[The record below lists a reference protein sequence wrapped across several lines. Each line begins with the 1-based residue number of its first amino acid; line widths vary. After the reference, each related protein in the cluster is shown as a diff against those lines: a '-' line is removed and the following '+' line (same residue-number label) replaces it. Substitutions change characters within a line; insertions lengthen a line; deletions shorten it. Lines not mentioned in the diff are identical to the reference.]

1 MHNFCLLNIKR
12 PVLSSVFS
20 LLLVVFGL
28 YTFFQISTRELPK
41 NLQPPVV
48 EIRTN
53 YTGAS
58 PSIISSEI
66 SDIEANKILLGQ
78 MLSVCYAV
86 DRNHITM
93 KQKIDML
100 GYALNL
106 HERAHGNKQT
116 IEEDMMNS
124 IGKVLDIFP
133 DCFPEVKKKK

>member
-1 MHNFCLLNIKR
+1 MKRLLI
-12 PVLSSVFS
+12 P
-20 LLLVVFGL
+20 LLAAVA
-28 YTFFQISTRELPK
+28 LPTAINANEK
-41 NLQPPVV
+41 V
-48 EIRTN
+48 
-53 YTGAS
+53 
-58 PSIISSEI
+58 SIEI
-66 SDIEANKILLGQ
+66 SEKEANKILLGQ

-100 GYALNL
+100 GFALNL

-133 DCFPEVKKKK
+133 DCFPEVKKTKWKD

>member
-1 MHNFCLLNIKR
+1 MKRLILPLLA
-12 PVLSSVFS
+12 
-20 LLLVVFGL
+20 LLV
-28 YTFFQISTRELPK
+28 LPTAINANEK
-41 NLQPPVV
+41 ITSQM
-48 EIRTN
+48 
-53 YTGAS
+53 
-58 PSIISSEI
+58 
-66 SDIEANKILLGQ
+66 SDLEANKILLGQ

-100 GYALNL
+100 GFALNL

-133 DCFPEVKKKK
+133 DCFPEVKKTK

>member
-1 MHNFCLLNIKR
+1 MKR
-12 PVLSSVFS
+12 
-20 LLLVVFGL
+20 LLLPLVAVLALPTAVNANEKFL
-28 YTFFQISTRELPK
+28 NQIT
-41 NLQPPVV
+41 
-48 EIRTN
+48 
-53 YTGAS
+53 
-58 PSIISSEI
+58 
-66 SDIEANKILLGQ
+66 DIEANKILLGQ

-100 GYALNL
+100 GFALNL

-133 DCFPEVKKKK
+133 DCFPEVKKTK